1 MRKLAAEYIRRYID
15 LFICFSMSNDFL
27 NVFLNEMKTNVNG
40 FIAVAVTE
48 IESGLSFGNLTI
60 DPGFD
65 PELAAAYNLEV
76 VKAKLSAVKAL
87 NLNQDIEDISFVQFN
102 VRWWNIRILLRRKKV
117 LNTFIR
123 GNCSGDQEEDKQQK
137 SNVRHG
143 PCIYL
148 LRCSAFTFCH
158 YFIAFE
164 ISVITIPANATIVI
178 T

>member
-1 MRKLAAEYIRRYID
+1 
-15 LFICFSMSNDFL
+15 MSNDFL

-87 NLNQDIEDISFVQFN
+87 NLNQDIEDILITLSNQIHIIDISPN
-102 VRWWNIRILLRRKKV
+102 KK
-117 LNTFIR
+117 FM
-123 GNCSGDQEEDKQQK
+123 
-137 SNVRHG
+137 
-143 PCIYL
+143 IYL
-148 LRCSAFTFCH
+148 AADSSKANLGITRAILRKHKLELEKNLA
-158 YFIAFE
+158 
-164 ISVITIPANATIVI
+164 
-178 T
+178 